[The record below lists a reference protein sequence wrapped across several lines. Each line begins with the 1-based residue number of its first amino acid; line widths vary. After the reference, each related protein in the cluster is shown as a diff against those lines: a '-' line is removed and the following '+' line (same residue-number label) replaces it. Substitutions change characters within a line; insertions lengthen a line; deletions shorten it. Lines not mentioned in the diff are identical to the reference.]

1 MKEFDYLMKK
11 SKGILL
17 GVLGALAL
25 VVILVVVWGI
35 STYNG
40 LVNAEQQVHT
50 QESNIETQLQRRSDL
65 IPNLVNTV
73 KGYAAH
79 EEEIFTALAEARAKL
94 SGASS
99 LEEMDEANSE
109 LSSALN
115 RLMVVVEN
123 YPDLKADQNFIGLQD
138 ELAGTE
144 NRIAQARRD
153 YNEAV
158 QEYNVKLRRFPS
170 NLIAGMFGFEQ
181 ADLFESD
188 EGASSVPEVSF

>member
-1 MKEFDYLMKK
+1 MKK
-11 SKGILL
+11 STGILL
-17 GVLGALAL
+17 GVLGAVL
-25 VVILVVVWGI
+25 VLVIAVVGWGV
-35 STYNG
+35 SAYNG
-40 LVNAEQQVHT
+40 LVDAEQQVHT
-50 QESNIETQLQRRSDL
+50 QASQIETQLQRRSDL

-79 EEEIFTALAEARAKL
+79 EEEIFTALADARAKL

-99 LEEMDEANSE
+99 LEEMDEANGE
-109 LSSALN
+109 LTSALN

-123 YPDLKADQNFIGLQD
+123 YPDLKANQNFVALQD

-144 NRIAQARRD
+144 NRITQARRD
-153 YNEAV
+153 YNDAV
-158 QEYNVKLRRFPS
+158 QEYNVRVRRFPS

-181 ADLFESD
+181 AALFESD